1 MREDDSELVEEDS
14 REEDHG
20 GEAGGKD
27 EDCEQEELEGGEGGE
42 GGEGREGEDDEKGR
56 EEGNEGGEEAGEEDE
71 RQRGDGE
78 EDLGEEKEEEEE
90 RSIAEGH
97 RDTNEDEAQSVEETT
112 GAGEAHRDR
121 RGWTGGGKEGREAE
135 RLSRGVEELSLSGG
149 PSILF
154 DAFLP
159 SRFSAGSPF
168 RCVRS
173 RLLCL
178 VSKGETKK
186 DAPCLH
192 GHGTLH
198 LSFSVLLQARS

>member
-27 EDCEQEELEGGEGGE
+27 EDCEEEELKGGEGR
-42 GGEGREGEDDEKGR
+42 EGREGEDDEKGR

-71 RQRGDGE
+71 RQQGDGE

-90 RSIAEGH
+90 RRVAEGH
-97 RDTNEDEAQSVEETT
+97 RDTNEDEAQSVEETA

-149 PSILF
+149 PSILL

-159 SRFSAGSPF
+159 SRFSG
-168 RCVRS
+168 
-173 RLLCL
+173 LLFAA
-178 VSKGETKK
+178 SARDFSASSQKARPRK
-186 DAPCLH
+186 
-192 GHGTLH
+192 TLPVCMVTA
-198 LSFSVLLQARS
+198 LSIFPSAFSCKLEAEE